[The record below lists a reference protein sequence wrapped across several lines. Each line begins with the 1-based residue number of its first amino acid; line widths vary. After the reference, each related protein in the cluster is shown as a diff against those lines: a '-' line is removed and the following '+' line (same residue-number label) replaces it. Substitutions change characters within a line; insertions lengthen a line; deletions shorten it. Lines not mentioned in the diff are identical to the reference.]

1 MARLKWIMTRGAAG
15 VLAVAALAPAEAA
28 DANAV
33 ANFYKGKTIQV
44 LVGFGP
50 GGGYDLYAR
59 TLARY
64 LGKHIPGNPTMAPRN
79 MPGAGGVKAMNLMSS
94 VARKDGAVVG
104 TFARGLVVEP
114 LLGHA

>member
-1 MARLKWIMTRGAAG
+1 MVRGSWVFACAASG
-15 VLAVAALAPAEAA
+15 ALAVASMGPAEAA

-44 LVGFGP
+44 LVGFAP

-64 LGKHIPGNPTMAPRN
+64 MGKHIPGQPTMVPQN
-79 MPGAGGVKAMNLMSS
+79 MPGAGGLKAMNYLYN
-94 VARKDGAVVG
+94 VARKDGTGIG
-104 TFARGLVVEP
+104 TFARGLGMQP
-114 LLGHA
+114 